1 MSSTGTFGQL
11 VGQTFV
17 LYGGL
22 YLSAGTQFFP
32 SPDHG
37 SVDASA
43 IYTVRVLTAGAGY
56 SSASGTRYVV
66 AVVPEPSTYALL
78 AAGLMAVAGI
88 ARRRLKP
95 RA

>member
-1 MSSTGTFGQL
+1 MS
-11 VGQTFV
+11 
-17 LYGGL
+17 
-22 YLSAGTQFFP
+22 ADTQYFP

-43 IYTVRVLTAGAGY
+43 IYTVRVLTAGADY
-56 SSASGTRYVV
+56 SSASRTRYVV
-66 AVVPEPSTYALL
+66 AVGPEPSTYALL